1 MSLSVPIDTTDL
13 AVTPLFKYFTREN
26 VNASEREGHA
36 VMETFVG
43 VEVRIG
49 GSKLYSPVFPADA
62 QWMRDGHRII
72 TYAERWPEQYKAFME
87 GNQQMAAGTPLE
99 NLSGQGITPSQ
110 LSLCRALKIYSIEGL
125 ASLEGQNLRS
135 LGMHANVLKKMAT
148 DYLNNRVSGAS
159 LAEIAAMQTR
169 IADLETMIAS
179 LEAMASTQSKP
190 KAMIAIPEKEA
201 TPKEID
207 EALRKADL
215 DFEAMAD
222 DDLKEWIAQ
231 KSGAG
236 KPRGNPSHET
246 LVSMAKEL
254 AA

>member
-62 QWMRDGHRII
+62 QWMRDGHRIV

-99 NLSGQGITPSQ
+99 QLSGLGITPSQ

-135 LGMHANVLKKMAT
+135 LGMHANVLKQMAL
-148 DYLNNRVSGAS
+148 DYLASRKSGAS
-159 LAEIAAMQTR
+159 VAEVDALKAELAA
-169 IADLETMIAS
+169 L
-179 LEAMASTQSKP
+179 

>member
-13 AVTPLFKYFTREN
+13 AVTPLFKYISHED
-26 VNASEREGHA
+26 VHESERQGHA
-36 VMETFVG
+36 VMKTFVG

-72 TYAERWPEQYKAFME
+72 TYAERWPDQYKAFME

-99 NLSGQGITPSQ
+99 QLSGLGITPSQ

-148 DYLNNRVSGAS
+148 DYLNSRTSGAS
-159 LAEIAAMQTR
+159 VAEIEALKAEIAA
-169 IADLETMIAS
+169 LK
-179 LEAMASTQSKP
+179 L
-190 KAMIAIPEKEA
+190 AIPTKEA

-207 EALRKADL
+207 AALKQADL

-231 KSGAG
+231 KSGSG

>member
-13 AVTPLFKYFTREN
+13 AVTPLFKYITREN

-62 QWMRDGHRII
+62 QWMRDGHRIV

-99 NLSGQGITPSQ
+99 QLSGLGITPSQ

-148 DYLNNRVSGAS
+148 DYLNSRTSGAS
-159 LAEIAAMQTR
+159 VAEIEALKAEIAA
-169 IADLETMIAS
+169 LK
-179 LEAMASTQSKP
+179 L
-190 KAMIAIPEKEA
+190 AIPAKEA

-207 EALRKADL
+207 AALKQADL

-222 DDLKEWIAQ
+222 DDLKEWISQ

-236 KPRGNPSHET
+236 KPRGNPSHDT

>member
-72 TYAERWPEQYKAFME
+72 TYAERWPDQYRAFME

-135 LGMHANVLKKMAT
+135 LGMHANVLKQMAT
-148 DYLNNRVSGAS
+148 EYLRGRQSGAS
-159 LAEIAAMQTR
+159 VAEIDAMKAEIAA
-169 IADLETMIAS
+169 L
-179 LEAMASTQSKP
+179 

>member
-135 LGMHANVLKKMAT
+135 LGMHANVLKQMAT
-148 DYLNNRVSGAS
+148 EYLRGRQSGAS
-159 LAEIAAMQTR
+159 VAEIDAMKAEIAA
-169 IADLETMIAS
+169 L
-179 LEAMASTQSKP
+179 

-215 DFEAMAD
+215 DFAAMSD

-254 AA
+254 TA

>member
-13 AVTPLFKYFTREN
+13 AVTPLFKYISHED
-26 VNASEREGHA
+26 VHESERQGHA
-36 VMETFVG
+36 VMKTFVG

-72 TYAERWPEQYKAFME
+72 TYAERWPDQYKAFME
-87 GNQQMAAGTPLE
+87 GNQQMASGTPLE
-99 NLSGQGITPSQ
+99 NLSSQGITPSQ

-148 DYLNNRVSGAS
+148 DYLNSRSSGAS
-159 LAEIAAMQTR
+159 VAEIDAMKAEIAA
-169 IADLETMIAS
+169 L
-179 LEAMASTQSKP
+179 

-207 EALRKADL
+207 EALRNAVL

-222 DDLKEWIAQ
+222 DDLKEWIAH

>member
-72 TYAERWPEQYKAFME
+72 TYAERWPDQYRAFME
-87 GNQQMAAGTPLE
+87 GNQQMASGTPLE

-135 LGMHANVLKKMAT
+135 LGMHANVLKQMAT
-148 DYLNNRVSGAS
+148 EYLRSRQSGAS
-159 LAEIAAMQTR
+159 VAEIDAMKAEIAA
-169 IADLETMIAS
+169 L
-179 LEAMASTQSKP
+179 
-190 KAMIAIPEKEA
+190 KAMIAIPEKES

-254 AA
+254 TA

>member
-72 TYAERWPEQYKAFME
+72 TYAERWPDQYRAFME
-87 GNQQMAAGTPLE
+87 GNQQMASGTPLE
-99 NLSGQGITPSQ
+99 NLSSQGITPSQ

-135 LGMHANVLKKMAT
+135 LGMHANVLKQMAT
-148 DYLNNRVSGAS
+148 EYLRSRQSGAS
-159 LAEIAAMQTR
+159 VAEIDAMKAEIAA
-169 IADLETMIAS
+169 L
-179 LEAMASTQSKP
+179 
-190 KAMIAIPEKEA
+190 KAQIAIPEKEA

-215 DFEAMAD
+215 DFETMSSD
-222 DDLKEWIAQ
+222 ELKEWIAD
-231 KSGAG
+231 KTGAG
-236 KPRGNPSHET
+236 KPKGNPAHDT
-246 LVSMAKEL
+246 LVGMARDL
-254 AA
+254 VA

>member
-72 TYAERWPEQYKAFME
+72 TYAERWPDQYRAFME

-99 NLSGQGITPSQ
+99 NLSSQGITPSQ

-135 LGMHANVLKKMAT
+135 LGMHANVLKQMAL
-148 DYLNNRVSGAS
+148 DYLASRKSGATVAEVDALKAE
-159 LAEIAAMQTR
+159 LAA
-169 IADLETMIAS
+169 L
-179 LEAMASTQSKP
+179 

>member
-99 NLSGQGITPSQ
+99 QLSGLGITPSQ

-135 LGMHANVLKKMAT
+135 LGMHANVLKQMAT
-148 DYLNNRVSGAS
+148 EYLRGRQSGAS
-159 LAEIAAMQTR
+159 VAEIDAMKAEIAA
-169 IADLETMIAS
+169 L
-179 LEAMASTQSKP
+179 
-190 KAMIAIPEKEA
+190 KAMIAIPEKES

-254 AA
+254 TA

>member
-62 QWMRDGHRII
+62 QWVRDGHRIV
-72 TYAERWPEQYKAFME
+72 TYAERWPDQYRAFME

-99 NLSGQGITPSQ
+99 NLSSQGITPSQ

-135 LGMHANVLKKMAT
+135 LGMHQNALKQMAL
-148 DYLNNRVSGAS
+148 DYLASRKSGATVAEVDALKAE
-159 LAEIAAMQTR
+159 LAA
-169 IADLETMIAS
+169 L
-179 LEAMASTQSKP
+179 

>member
-99 NLSGQGITPSQ
+99 QLSSQGITPSQ

-135 LGMHANVLKKMAT
+135 LGMHANVLKQMAT
-148 DYLNNRVSGAS
+148 EYLRGRQSGAS
-159 LAEIAAMQTR
+159 VAEIDAMKAEIAA
-169 IADLETMIAS
+169 L
-179 LEAMASTQSKP
+179 